1 MFAAPRPC
9 CDDMYPDRETSAL
22 ATTKTTRTTTLTAVI
37 LAAGKG
43 KRLKSA
49 RPKVL
54 HPICGKPALWHVLQ
68 NAVGAKPSKI
78 VVVVGHGADDVRD
91 AVTSWGITPK
101 PVFVEQEQQ
110 LGTGHAVAAAEKA
123 VGRSSDVLV
132 LGGDYDPIMPDD
144 VKRLVATHRR
154 KKAAA
159 TIATAEVDDARGYG
173 RVIRDGDRLIEI
185 VEHAD
190 ATPAQRV
197 IKEVW
202 LLATVFR
209 REDLFRAL
217 PAVGADNRQ
226 REYYLNDV
234 FPILLDKGEPVAA
247 ITVDTGGV
255 MGLNSRGGLAAVARV
270 VRQRINAMHMTNGVT
285 LLDPDTAYID
295 AGVTIGAETTIGP
308 NTTIEGDSH
317 IGKDCRIGPTVQ
329 IVDSTIGSQATI
341 RFAVV
346 EGASLAKHVTVGPFA
361 RIRPGTKL
369 DDNVIVGSYV
379 EVKNSEIGT
388 DSRVPHLS
396 YVGDATVG
404 KRTNIGAANVT
415 GNWDGYRKH
424 RTTIGD
430 DVRTGSDTI
439 MVAPVEIGD
448 GAVTGAGS
456 VISKDVPAGSLAVE
470 RTEQRVIEGYRKRKD
485 AEDRARKRSEGE

>member
-1 MFAAPRPC
+1 
-9 CDDMYPDRETSAL
+9 L
-22 ATTKTTRTTTLTAVI
+22 ATTKTTRTDTLTAVI

-54 HPICGKPALWHVLQ
+54 HPICGKPALWYVLQ
-68 NAVGAKPSKI
+68 AALGAKPSKI
-78 VVVVGHGADDVRD
+78 VVVVAHGADDVRES
-91 AVTSWGITPK
+91 VGSWGLSPK
-101 PVFVEQEQQ
+101 PVFVEQSEQ

-123 VGRSSDVLV
+123 VGRSTNVLV
-132 LGGDYDPIMPDD
+132 LGGDYDPIPPED

-154 KKAAA
+154 KRSAA
-159 TIATAEVDDARGYG
+159 TIATAEVDDPGGYG
-173 RVIRDGDRLIEI
+173 RVIREGDRLVQI

-190 ATPAQRV
+190 ATPAQRA
-197 IKEVW
+197 IREVW
-202 LLATVFR
+202 VLATVFR
-209 REDLFRAL
+209 REDLFRTL

-234 FPILLDKGEPVAA
+234 FPILLDKGEAVAA
-247 ITVDTGGV
+247 IAVDTGGV
-255 MGLNSRGGLAAVARV
+255 MGLNSRGGLAAVTRV
-270 VRQRINAMHMTNGVT
+270 VRERINAAHMANGVT
-285 LLDPDTAYID
+285 LLDPGTTYID
-295 AGVTIGAETTIGP
+295 VGVTIGAETTIGP
-308 NTTIEGDSH
+308 NTTIEGDTH
-317 IGKDCRIGPTVQ
+317 IGKDCRIGPSVQ
-329 IVDSTIGSQATI
+329 IVDSTIGPQATI

-346 EGASLAKHVTVGPFA
+346 EGATLARHVNVGPFA
-361 RIRPGTKL
+361 RIRPGTTL
-369 DDNVIVGSYV
+369 ADNVIVGSYV
-379 EVKNSEIGT
+379 EVKNSDIGT
-388 DSRVPHLS
+388 DSKVPHLS

-415 GNWDGYRKH
+415 ANWDGYRKH
-424 RTTIGD
+424 HTEIGD

-456 VISKDVPAGSLAVE
+456 VISKDVPPGSLAVE

-485 AEDRARKRSEGE
+485 AEDRARKRSEGD

>member
-1 MFAAPRPC
+1 VAARC
-9 CDDMYPDRETSAL
+9 CDHVCPDRETSAL
-22 ATTKTTRTTTLTAVI
+22 VTKKTTRTATLTAVI

-68 NAVGAKPSKI
+68 AALGAKPTKI
-78 VVVVGHGADDVRD
+78 VVVVGHGADDVRE
-91 AVTSWGITPK
+91 AVASWGIRPK
-101 PVFVEQEQQ
+101 PVFVEQAEQ

-123 VGRSSDVLV
+123 VGRSADVVV
-132 LGGDYDPIMPDD
+132 LGGDYDPITSDD
-144 VKRLVATHRR
+144 VKALVRTHHR
-154 KKAAA
+154 KQAAA
-159 TIATAEVDDARGYG
+159 TIATAEVDDPGGYG
-173 RVIRDGDRLIEI
+173 RVIRDGDRLVEI

-190 ATPAQRV
+190 ATPDQRA
-197 IKEVW
+197 IREVW

-234 FPILLDKGEPVAA
+234 FRIMLDKGEPIAA
-247 ITVDTGGV
+247 ISVDTGGA
-255 MGLNSRGGLAAVARV
+255 MGLNSRGGLAAVTRV
-270 VRQRINAMHMTNGVT
+270 VRQRINARHMTNGVT
-285 LLDPDTAYID
+285 LLDPDTTYID
-295 AGVTIGAETTIGP
+295 VGVTIGAETTIGP
-308 NTTIEGDSH
+308 NTTIEGESH
-317 IGKDCRIGPTVQ
+317 IGKDCRIGPSVQ
-329 IVDSTIGSQATI
+329 IDDATIGPRATI

-346 EGASLAKHVTVGPFA
+346 EGATLARNVTVGPFA
-361 RIRPGTKL
+361 RIRPGTNL
-369 DDNVIVGSYV
+369 ADNVIVGSYV
-379 EVKNSEIGT
+379 EVKNADIGT
-388 DSRVPHLS
+388 DSKVPHLS

-415 GNWDGYRKH
+415 ANWDGYRKH
-424 RTTIGD
+424 HIEIGD

-439 MVAPVEIGD
+439 MVAPVAIGD

-456 VISKDVPAGSLAVE
+456 VISKDVPPGSLGVE

>member
-1 MFAAPRPC
+1 
-9 CDDMYPDRETSAL
+9 L
-22 ATTKTTRTTTLTAVI
+22 ATTKTTRTNTLTAVI

-54 HPICGKPALWHVLQ
+54 HPICGEPALWHVLQ
-68 NAVGAKPSKI
+68 NALGAKPSKI
-78 VVVVGHGADDVRD
+78 VVVVGHGADDVRE
-91 AVTSWGITPK
+91 AVMSWGITPQ
-101 PVFVEQEQQ
+101 PVFVEQTEQ

-123 VGRSSDVLV
+123 VGRSGDVLV
-132 LGGDYDPIMPDD
+132 LGGDFDPIAPADA
-144 VKRLVATHRR
+144 KRLVATHRR

-159 TIATAEVDDARGYG
+159 TIATAEVDDPGGYG
-173 RVIRDGDRLIEI
+173 RVIREGERFSEI

-190 ATPAQRV
+190 ATDAQRA
-197 IKEVW
+197 IREVW
-202 LLATVFR
+202 LLAAVFR

-217 PAVGADNRQ
+217 PAVGSDNRQ

-234 FPILLDKGEPVAA
+234 FRILLDKGESIAA
-247 ITVDTGGV
+247 ITVDTGGA
-255 MGLNSRGGLAAVARV
+255 MGLNSRGGLAAVTRV
-270 VRQRINAMHMTNGVT
+270 VRERINEQHMANGVS
-285 LLDPDTAYID
+285 LLDPDTTYID
-295 AGVTIGAETTIGP
+295 VGVTIGAETTIAG
-308 NTTIEGDSH
+308 NTTIQGETH

-329 IVDSTIGSQATI
+329 IADSTIGPRATI

-346 EGASLAKHVTVGPFA
+346 EGAVLAKHVTVGPFA

-369 DDNVIVGSYV
+369 ADNVIIGSYV
-379 EVKNSEIGT
+379 EVKNSDIDT
-388 DSRVPHLS
+388 DAKVPHLS

-404 KRTNIGAANVT
+404 KRTNIGAANIT

-456 VISKDVPAGSLAVE
+456 VISKDVPPGSLAVE

>member
-1 MFAAPRPC
+1 M
-9 CDDMYPDRETSAL
+9 
-22 ATTKTTRTTTLTAVI
+22 ATTKTTRTDTLTAVI

-68 NAVGAKPSKI
+68 NALGAKPTQI
-78 VVVVGHGADDVRD
+78 VVVVGHGADDVRE
-91 AVTSWGITPK
+91 AVTSWTITPS
-101 PVFVEQEQQ
+101 PVFVEQGEQ

-123 VGRSSDVLV
+123 VGRSRDVLV
-132 LGGDYDPIMPDD
+132 LGGDFDPITAGD

-154 KKAAA
+154 KRAAA
-159 TIATAEVDDARGYG
+159 TIATAEVDDPGGYG
-173 RVIRDGDRLIEI
+173 RVIRERHRLVQI

-190 ATPAQRV
+190 ATAAQRA
-197 IKEVW
+197 IREVW

-209 REDLFRAL
+209 REDLFRTL

-234 FPILLDKGEPVAA
+234 FPILLDKGEPIAA

-255 MGLNSRGGLAAVARV
+255 MGLNSRGGLAAVTRV
-270 VRQRINAMHMTNGVT
+270 VRDRINEAHMANGVT
-285 LLDPDTAYID
+285 LLDPDTTYID
-295 AGVTIGAETTIGP
+295 VGVTIGAETTIAA
-308 NTTIEGDSH
+308 NTTIQGDSR

-329 IVDSTIGSQATI
+329 IVDSTIGPQAMI

-346 EGASLAKHVTVGPFA
+346 EGATLAKHVTVGPFA

-369 DDNVIVGSYV
+369 ADNVIVGSYV
-379 EVKNSEIGT
+379 EVKNSDIGT
-388 DSRVPHLS
+388 DSKVPHLS

-415 GNWDGYRKH
+415 ANWDGYRKH

-439 MVAPVEIGD
+439 MVAPVEVGD

-456 VISKDVPAGSLAVE
+456 VISKDVPPGSLAVE

-485 AEDRARKRSEGE
+485 AEDRARKRPEGD

>member
-1 MFAAPRPC
+1 
-9 CDDMYPDRETSAL
+9 
-22 ATTKTTRTTTLTAVI
+22 
-37 LAAGKG
+37 
-43 KRLKSA
+43 
-49 RPKVL
+49 
-54 HPICGKPALWHVLQ
+54 
-68 NAVGAKPSKI
+68 
-78 VVVVGHGADDVRD
+78 
-91 AVTSWGITPK
+91 
-101 PVFVEQEQQ
+101 
-110 LGTGHAVAAAEKA
+110 
-123 VGRSSDVLV
+123 
-132 LGGDYDPIMPDD
+132 
-144 VKRLVATHRR
+144 
-154 KKAAA
+154 
-159 TIATAEVDDARGYG
+159 
-173 RVIRDGDRLIEI
+173 
-185 VEHAD
+185 
-190 ATPAQRV
+190 
-197 IKEVW
+197 
-202 LLATVFR
+202 
-209 REDLFRAL
+209 
-217 PAVGADNRQ
+217 
-226 REYYLNDV
+226 
-234 FPILLDKGEPVAA
+234 
-247 ITVDTGGV
+247 
-255 MGLNSRGGLAAVARV
+255 
-270 VRQRINAMHMTNGVT
+270 MHMTNGVT